1 MRVLI
6 LPAILAV
13 ALAAPSGELKDAAPL
28 AVLPVVTPTIDPGD
42 IQAAAIN
49 AQVAAEDQ
57 ARAFADK
64 IVEENNEKV
73 IESDSLV
80 KEKTEENFWAVEDK
94 KWQALDAVQTAAAK
108 IDGAVASN
116 ADAIA
121 RSALGGVIVPAFVA
135 PSLIPA
141 PVVRAPIVPGA
152 PFIPPGL
159 PLYTSPVIAPI
170 SPLLYNPALIAKK
183 EDEKEKLVKTAE
195 LQKDIKVESYSG
207 IVNTYNLYPP
217 SVYVPSNITKTDEDT
232 KEIEKDKQIIYT
244 IYRTQAISPATL
256 LYYNPNINIK
266 ENFKETKVE
275 KANTTEPEKDNNQV
289 ILYPTSLFTAPVIHV
304 STFYTPA
311 IIAKTKTDKPAKDN
325 EIENNAEN
333 DKEDNKFEEKK
344 EEKPLEKGDKDKLE
358 KPLGPLVPLVAPQPW
373 PLSPV
378 APVYVPQQVLTHW

>member
-6 LPAILAV
+6 LPVIFAV
-13 ALAAPSGELKDAAPL
+13 AAAAPSGELNEAAPL

-57 ARAFADK
+57 ARAAADK

-80 KEKTEENFWAVEDK
+80 KEKTEENFWSVEDK

-121 RSALGGVIVPAFVA
+121 RSALGGVIVPTFVA
-135 PSLIPA
+135 PSLLPA

-159 PLYTSPVIAPI
+159 PLYTAPVISPI
-170 SPLLYNPALIAKK
+170 TPLLYNPALIAKK
-183 EDEKEKLVKTAE
+183 EDEKEKLIKTA
-195 LQKDIKVESYSG
+195 
-207 IVNTYNLYPP
+207 
-217 SVYVPSNITKTDEDT
+217 
-232 KEIEKDKQIIYT
+232 
-244 IYRTQAISPATL
+244 
-256 LYYNPNINIK
+256 
-266 ENFKETKVE
+266 
-275 KANTTEPEKDNNQV
+275 EPEKD
-289 ILYPTSLFTAPVIHV
+289 
-304 STFYTPA
+304 
-311 IIAKTKTDKPAKDN
+311 KKD
-325 EIENNAEN
+325 ET
-333 DKEDNKFEEKK
+333 KFEEKK
-344 EEKPLEKGDKDKLE
+344 EEKPLEKADKDKLE
-358 KPLGPLVPLVAPQPW
+358 KPLSPLVPLAPQPLGPW

-378 APVYVPQQVLTHW
+378 APVYVPQQVLAQW